1 MSVFQAIIAIIATV
15 MLFLHGLQG
24 FSRELEALGRH
35 KLRAWLGSATSNR
48 AKGFTL
54 GAAFTAL
61 VQSSSAV
68 TALTVAM
75 VDARVLS
82 FIGGLAVM
90 LGANVGTTSTAWLVS
105 FKLTGLGAFMIIA
118 GTVLSALPSQAR
130 VMGKSVFYFGLIF
143 FSLDLIAQALGPFRD
158 DPRLS
163 GYLTLAAE
171 PWRGILLGIL
181 ATALLQS
188 SSVVTGIAIV
198 LVQKGV
204 LEMSGAI
211 AIIVGANIGT
221 TVTSLIAGFSLGN
234 AARRTALANL
244 LFNIIGVLIFLP
256 LVHPLSALVTALAGS
271 PGTAAA
277 LAHLIFNL
285 TVALLFLPLLGPV
298 SRRLSAKEIFLS
310 QDPKTQS

>member
-1 MSVFQAIIAIIATV
+1 MSVFQAIIAVIATV
-15 MLFLHGLQG
+15 ILFLHGLQG

-48 AKGFTL
+48 VKGFAL

-82 FIGGLAVM
+82 FMGGLSVM

-105 FKLTGLGAFMIIA
+105 FKLTGLGAFAIIA
-118 GTVLSALPSQAR
+118 GTLLSALPSQAR

-143 FSLDLIAQALGPFRD
+143 FSLDLISQALGPFRD

-163 GYLTLAAE
+163 GYLMLAAE

-181 ATALLQS
+181 ATALLS

-221 TVTSLIAGFSLGN
+221 TITGLIAGFSLGN
-234 AARRTALANL
+234 AARHSALANL
-244 LFNIIGVLIFLP
+244 LFNSIGALIFLP
-256 LVHPLSALVTALAGS
+256 LIHPLSALVTALAGS

-298 SRRLSAKEIFLS
+298 SRRLAAKES
-310 QDPKTQS
+310 GA